1 MSINTFFTT
10 AITLQRMSWSN
21 DSSGEI
27 SGTGFNGHIQ
37 QAGPDY
43 AEYLGENLG
52 QGFIIWC
59 DKDTDVE
66 SGDTLT
72 IATGD
77 YAGTYTV
84 KNVQINATGDNMHL
98 EVICVKS
105 KS

>member
-1 MSINTFFTT
+1 MAIDRFFTN
-10 AITLQRMSWSN
+10 AITLKRMSWSN

-37 QAGPDY
+37 QAGPDL
-43 AEYLGENLG
+43 AEYLGESLG
-52 QGFIIWC
+52 RGFIIWC
-59 DKDTDVE
+59 DKDTDVD

-77 YAGTYTV
+77 YVGEYTV
-84 KNVQINATGDNMHL
+84 KNVQINATGNNMHL

-105 KS
+105 IS